1 MRYLDAGFCLETKE
15 HSEGYVT
22 VFKAKRCAKERA
34 NIQTLIILTTPT
46 IKIILITYIYID
58 TK

>member
-22 VFKAKRCAKERA
+22 VFKAKRCAKA
-34 NIQTLIILTTPT
+34 NVLTYKP
-46 IKIILITYIYID
+46 
-58 TK
+58 